1 MIREEEHKL
10 YTMMFRGL
18 RDLFYKGNI
27 FTEALKKWRMTDCF
41 EIMGNWESIRS
52 GQKPSTSCSQTS
64 KRKKIDIIGRLPV
77 PAREFIPNDR
87 RFCVPEVW
95 VLSVHFLA

>member
-1 MIREEEHKL
+1 MESLQRVHHTSKRSKHCQLVDAQIMIREEEHKL

-41 EIMGNWESIRS
+41 EIMGN
-52 GQKPSTSCSQTS
+52 
-64 KRKKIDIIGRLPV
+64 
-77 PAREFIPNDR
+77 
-87 RFCVPEVW
+87 
-95 VLSVHFLA
+95 